1 MFFPFQFLWALNMFC
16 RFWTQILDFQGLESV
31 QNSCKRQPFSNYII
45 ITSEENKSYKRRKHR
60 LLLIKLI
67 LKILLYTTQFCKI
80 KNNSAFA
87 PIFCP
92 AVKFLFLVKIFQFLH
107 IFIDLFIIFSTVF
120 FIFYVITVR
129 KLYSKKSVEFWPFL
143 VIFYIKN

>member
-1 MFFPFQFLWALNMFC
+1 MEM
-16 RFWTQILDFQGLESV
+16 
-31 QNSCKRQPFSNYII
+31 K
-45 ITSEENKSYKRRKHR
+45 
-60 LLLIKLI
+60 
-67 LKILLYTTQFCKI
+67 

-129 KLYSKKSVEFWPFL
+129 NLYSKKSVEFWPFL

>member
-1 MFFPFQFLWALNMFC
+1 MNKLIIISFIILQVCYCEILNVNINVC
-16 RFWTQILDFQGLESV
+16 VDAERVDFE
-31 QNSCKRQPFSNYII
+31 NSCSTHDIDCIEDINYL
-45 ITSEENKSYKRRKHR
+45 KSYR
-60 LLLIKLI
+60 
-67 LKILLYTTQFCKI
+67 

-107 IFIDLFIIFSTVF
+107 IFIDLFITFSTVF
-120 FIFYVITVR
+120 FIFYVITVK
-129 KLYSKKSVEFWPFL
+129 KLYSKKSIEFWPFL